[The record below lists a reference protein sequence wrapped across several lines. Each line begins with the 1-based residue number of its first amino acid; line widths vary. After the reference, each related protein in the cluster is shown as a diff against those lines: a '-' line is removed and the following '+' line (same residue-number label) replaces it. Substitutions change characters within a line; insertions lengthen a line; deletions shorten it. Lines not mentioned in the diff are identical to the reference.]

1 MTDTKD
7 LRHEAVA
14 PEIETLDCS
23 GLLCPLPVY
32 QAALVLNRLTA
43 GERLRLITTDP
54 GALRDVPAMARQ
66 RGDAL
71 LSVVEEESRQ
81 IFELEK
87 GSST

>member
-1 MTDTKD
+1 
-7 LRHEAVA
+7 
-14 PEIETLDCS
+14 
-23 GLLCPLPVY
+23 
-32 QAALVLNRLTA
+32 
-43 GERLRLITTDP
+43 
-54 GALRDVPAMARQ
+54 MARQ

>member
-7 LRHEAVA
+7 VRYEAAA

-23 GLLCPLPVY
+23 GLLCPMPVY
-32 QAALVLNRLTA
+32 QAALILNRLTA